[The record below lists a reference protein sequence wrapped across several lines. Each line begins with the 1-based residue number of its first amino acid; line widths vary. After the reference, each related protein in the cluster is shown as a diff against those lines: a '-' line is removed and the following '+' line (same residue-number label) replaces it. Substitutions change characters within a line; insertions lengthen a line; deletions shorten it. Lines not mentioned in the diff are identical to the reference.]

1 MKTKQPA
8 VLIPDPCNT
17 PLAYYAIRCLKEA
30 NSKFKINVIVS
41 ADQVSNEQEW
51 LVFYKHSAYIDKLFF
66 SKNLMNSVEYLD
78 EVIHIIQN
86 QQIDIIL
93 PASEDGFKFVAKF
106 RKKLSKFCKVI
117 ALPSND
123 ALDTAFDKW
132 KLYNFLKKHDIP
144 TPETYLFKQIEQ
156 ISQFN
161 YPVLVKPI
169 DGCGG
174 KNIQKFDTLAPES
187 FQVILNQPSEVYLVQ
202 EYIDGYDMGC
212 SVLCQDGQV
221 IAYTIQQQLG
231 LTEGF
236 APKIDKLKFVHDS
249 AVIDIVKKTMNALK
263 WSGVA
268 NLDLR
273 YNSKTEQ
280 INIIEINPRFW
291 QSLMGSLSVSVNF
304 PYLLYLL
311 SNDIS
316 FEFVLYQEKYYAKFN
331 RFIKDALNGSLEYS
345 LSNTNIKYF
354 LSDINVL
361 IYLSF
366 DKVLKT
372 RLFQKI
378 INIFFDKLKNSKL
391 LNDKRAPNFLKT
403 KF

>member
-8 VLIPDPCNT
+8 ILIPDSCNN
-17 PLAYYAIRCLKEA
+17 PLAYYVIRCLKEA

-41 ADQVSNEQEW
+41 ANQESNEKEW
-51 LVFYKHSAYIDKLFF
+51 LVFYKYSAYIDQLFF
-66 SKNLMNSVEYLD
+66 SENLMNSVEYLD
-78 EVIHIIQN
+78 EVVQIIEN
-86 QQIDIIL
+86 KEIDIIL

-106 RKKLSKFCKVI
+106 RKKLSTFCKVI

-132 KLYNFLKKHDIP
+132 KLHIFLKKNNIP
-144 TPETYLFKQIEQ
+144 TPETYLLKEIEQ
-156 ISQFN
+156 ISKIN
-161 YPVLVKPI
+161 WPVLIKPI
-169 DGCGG
+169 DGSGG
-174 KNIQKFDTLAPES
+174 ENIQKFDTLAPEI
-187 FQVILNQPSEVYLVQ
+187 FQVILNHPSEVYIVQ
-202 EYIDGYDMGC
+202 EYIHGYDMGC

-221 IAYTIQQQLG
+221 LAYTIQQQLG

-249 AVIDIVKKTMNALK
+249 AVIDIVTKTMNALK

-273 YNSKTEQ
+273 YNSKTEE

-311 SNDIS
+311 SNGIS
-316 FEFVLYQEKYYAKFN
+316 FEYILYQEKYYAKFH

-345 LSNTNIKYF
+345 LSNTNIRYF
-354 LSDINVL
+354 LSDINAL
-361 IYLSF
+361 IYLLF
-366 DKVLKT
+366 YKIVKT

-378 INIFFDKLKNSKL
+378 INIFFDKLKNYKL